1 MPQEMTFGGPKDGRP
16 NPATPGENSN
26 YNTRLSNLRDRLKHT
41 DNKKRRNRLQNRIQ
55 GVKVERWGDRV
66 QRQQNA
72 PPPKDSIYNSEV
84 ALANQSYGNA
94 MIGAGLKESATL
106 RDFGL
111 EDEYRTPGTAQYN
124 PYSRASALQNAYQRD
139 QRMTLNSYA
148 AQGQLYSGAH
158 QNAQGHDERAY
169 LSDMDA
175 LETGQRDALFE
186 IQSEKNAAKEQ
197 LGLAELEAMDEFRKR
212 WEARP
217 TEAAPPPKFVKD
229 FKGDL
234 KDKLDALRGKKA
246 DAKNKYAKRKIK
258 KKIKATKKDLKSIP
272 QQYAEAE

>member
-1 MPQEMTFGGPKDGRP
+1 MTFGGPKDGRP

-55 GVKVERWGDRV
+55 GVRVERWGDRV
-66 QRQQNA
+66 VKQQNA
-72 PPPKDSIYNSEV
+72 PPPKDSIYNSDV
-84 ALANQSYGNA
+84 AAANRDYGNS
-94 MIGAGLKESATL
+94 MIGAALKESSTL

-111 EDEYRTPGTAQYN
+111 GAEYQAGGAQYN
-124 PYSRASALQNAYQRD
+124 PYSRATALQSAYQRD
-139 QRMTLNSYA
+139 QRTTLNSYA
-148 AQGQLYSGAH
+148 AQGQLYSGARE
-158 QNAQGHDERAY
+158 NAVAHDNRAY
-169 LSDMDA
+169 LSDLNS
-175 LETGQRDALFE
+175 LETGQTEALAA
-186 IQSEKNAAKEQ
+186 IQGDKVAAEEARQ
-197 LGLAELEAMDEFRKR
+197 QALDEAMQEFGQR
-212 WEARP
+212 WKDARP

-246 DAKNKYAKRKIK
+246 DAKNKYMKKKLK

-272 QQYAEAE
+272 QQYAE

>member
-1 MPQEMTFGGPKDGRP
+1 MTFGGPKDGRP

-66 QRQQNA
+66 KRQQNA
-72 PPPKDSIYNSEV
+72 PPPKDSIYNSDV
-84 ALANQSYGNA
+84 AAANRDYAGS
-94 MIGAGLKESATL
+94 MVGAALKETSTL

-111 EDEYRTPGTAQYN
+111 EKEYQDPNSLQYN
-124 PYSRASALQNAYQRD
+124 PNSRAMALQNAWQRD
-139 QRMTLNSYA
+139 QRVTNNSYA
-148 AQGQLYSGAH
+148 AQGQLYSGAR
-158 QNAQGHDERAY
+158 ASDEAYYNRAY
-169 LSDMDA
+169 LSGVDKEETLYKEA
-175 LETGQRDALFE
+175 LAEIAGSRTAAEEARQQALDEAMQEFGQRWKD
-186 IQSEKNAAKEQ
+186 
-197 LGLAELEAMDEFRKR
+197 
-212 WEARP
+212 ARP

-234 KDKLDALRGKKA
+234 KDKLESLRGKKA
-246 DAKNKYAKRKIK
+246 DAKNKYMKKKLK

-272 QQYAEAE
+272 QQYAE

>member
-1 MPQEMTFGGPKDGRP
+1 MPLEMTFGGPKDGRP

-26 YNTRLSNLRDRLKHT
+26 YNTRLSNLRDKLKGT

-66 QRQQNA
+66 KRQQNA

-84 ALANQSYGNA
+84 GLANQTYGNS
-94 MIGAGLKESATL
+94 MIGSALKESSTL

-111 EDEYRTPGTAQYN
+111 NDEYGATGAQYN
-124 PYSRASALQNAYQRD
+124 PYSRASALQSAYQRD
-139 QRMTLNSYA
+139 QRTTVNSYA
-148 AQGQLYSGAH
+148 AQGQLYSGARE
-158 QNAQGHDERAY
+158 NAQAHDNRAY
-169 LSDMDA
+169 LSDLDS
-175 LETGQRDALFE
+175 LETGQTEAL
-186 IQSEKNAAKEQ
+186 AAIR
-197 LGLAELEAMDEFRKR
+197 GDRLAAEEARQQAILEAERENGAR
-212 WEARP
+212 WLENRP

-234 KDKLDALRGKKA
+234 KDKLDSLRGKKA

-272 QQYAEAE
+272 KQYAE

>member
-1 MPQEMTFGGPKDGRP
+1 MPEMTFGGPKDGRP

-26 YNTRLSNLRDRLKHT
+26 YNTRLSNLRDRLKHA
-41 DNKKRRNRLQNRIQ
+41 DGKKRRNRLQNRIQ

-66 QRQQNA
+66 ERQQNA

-84 ALANQSYGNA
+84 ALANQNYGNA

-111 EDEYRTPGTAQYN
+111 NDEYSATGAQYN
-124 PYSRASALQNAYQRD
+124 PYSRASALQSAYQRD
-139 QRMTLNSYA
+139 QRTTLNSYA
-148 AQGQLYSGAH
+148 AQGQLYSGARL
-158 QNAQGHDERAY
+158 NAEIHDNRAY
-169 LSDMDA
+169 LSD
-175 LETGQRDALFE
+175 LNSLQTGQDEALAA
-186 IQSEKNAAKEQ
+186 IQGDKTAAKE
-197 LGLAELEAMDEFRKR
+197 ELEAAKLEALQEFGQR
-212 WEARP
+212 WEENRP

-229 FKGDL
+229 YKGGL
-234 KDKLDALRGKKA
+234 KDKLDTLRGKKA

-272 QQYAEAE
+272 QQYAE